1 MAVDETEGLQC
12 AGFTAAMDVLAKPWT
27 GLLIRALGAG
37 PRRFSELGPYVG
49 PIGDRMLSL
58 RLRELEG
65 YGLVH
70 REVLPGPP
78 VRVEYALTELGRGFG
93 EVAKAVSQWGHALL
107 GAKDEH
113 SSAPAITA
121 PPSRGASASRK
132 RIRRLAGKAR

>member
-37 PRRFSELGPYVG
+37 PRRFSELGAHVG

-107 GAKDEH
+107 GARGKRA
-113 SSAPAITA
+113 SKSAVTVPA
-121 PPSRGASASRK
+121 SRGVSAGRPRS
-132 RIRRLAGKAR
+132 